1 MVLFVGV
8 TVLVLLMA
16 YFCNTGESVQ
26 LHMDVWPGS
35 RETSGKATLSGQA
48 LSGASHS
55 CPGPVSCGMPRQR
68 ALNLWICAGIYTV
81 LSALS
86 ACRIASGNDYWVYT
100 GMFSL
105 ISQGRHVSSEFG
117 FNAVVRV
124 MQYFF
129 GTEGYSYLPIFALFS
144 LLTVYFFLR
153 AVYEQGEWFL
163 GSLFLFLMNGY
174 YFSSFNSV
182 RYYLV
187 LAIALYSIKYVLRG
201 EYLKFV
207 LWILAAA
214 AFHKSVLVVIPLYL
228 GARWLS
234 GTRLK
239 RWHCIL
245 GALLV
250 LSLLFGRDIYR
261 FVIFKIY
268 PYYENSMFDRVDYS
282 LTNIGKCVG
291 TLLLSLLCYRKSVR
305 NNRRNRFYFFLNLG
319 GLVLYTC
326 GAFIPEVSRVA
337 YYLVLPQIFLIPN
350 LLCGM
355 ENKRWR
361 QLLTAGTA
369 LVFIAYFALFL
380 RSAYD
385 VNIRLLPYLNW
396 IFN

>member
-1 MVLFVGV
+1 MILFVGV
-8 TVLVLLMA
+8 TVLALLMA
-16 YFCNTGESVQ
+16 CFCETRESVQ
-26 LHMDVWPGS
+26 LHREAGTVWARRGGMT
-35 RETSGKATLSGQA
+35 REQA
-48 LSGASHS
+48 LKLWG
-55 CPGPVSCGMPRQR
+55 CG
-68 ALNLWICAGIYTV
+68 GIYV
-81 LSALS
+81 ILSALS

-100 GMFSL
+100 SMFDL

-117 FNAVVRV
+117 FNALVRV
-124 MQYFF
+124 MQFFF
-129 GTEGYSYLPIFALFS
+129 GTEGYSYLPIFGLFS

-153 AVYEQGEWFL
+153 AIYEQGDWFL

-187 LAIALYSIKYVLRG
+187 LAIALYSTKYVLRR

-214 AFHKSVLVVIPLYL
+214 TFHKSVLVVIPLYL
-228 GARWLS
+228 GAGWLA
-234 GTRLK
+234 TVRLK
-239 RWHCIL
+239 RWHYVA
-245 GALLV
+245 GALLA

-261 FVIFKIY
+261 VIIFKIY
-268 PYYENSMFDRVDYS
+268 PYYENSMFDAVEYS

-291 TLLLSLLCYRKSVR
+291 TLALSLFSYASVLKD
-305 NNRRNRFYFFLNLG
+305 NRRNRFYFFLNLG

-350 LLCGM
+350 ALRGTT
-355 ENKRWR
+355 NKALRR
-361 QLLTAGTA
+361 LLTVGTV
-369 LVFIAYFALFL
+369 LVFAAYFVMFL
-380 RSAYD
+380 RSAYN